1 MDTKKL
7 RQKILDLAI
16 HGKLVPQDP
25 NDEPASVLLERIR
38 KEKEQLIKEGK
49 IKAPKKSKSAG
60 DTSHYPKEGPWEL
73 PEGWVWASV
82 QDVFQ
87 INPKNSAPEDA
98 DAGFVP
104 MANIS
109 DGFYDCFTYENRLW
123 KTIKS
128 GFTHFAD
135 NDVAVAKISPCLE
148 NRKSFV
154 AKTLPNGIGAGTTE
168 LFVFRS
174 SQIVPEYGL
183 LFFKSEYFISS
194 CVGTFNGVVGQ
205 QRASRS
211 VIEELA
217 FPIPPGFEQLRI
229 VQEVNSLFGSIDSIE
244 QGQDAVEDSVMRCK
258 AKILELAI
266 HGKLVQQD
274 PSDEPAIELL
284 RRINPAFQPSHNLHY
299 ETQHLFAL
307 PKGWEWC
314 SVKEYTKKVTDFVAS
329 GSFASLKENVRYYK
343 SPNYAILVKTKDFAN
358 NFSEDLT
365 YTDEHGYHFL
375 ENSHLFGGELL
386 FSNVGSVGKIFKVP
400 KLNMRMSLAPNAIMV
415 KFQLDEQ
422 STWFERVFESPF
434 GQESLRAIAS
444 ATAIMKFNKTDFGKL
459 LIPVPP
465 VSEQKRILNAID
477 ALFAQLDCIYD
488 TE

>member
-1 MDTKKL
+1 MFMRCKVT
-7 RQKILDLAI
+7 
-16 HGKLVPQDP
+16 V
-25 NDEPASVLLERIR
+25 
-38 KEKEQLIKEGK
+38 
-49 IKAPKKSKSAG
+49 
-60 DTSHYPKEGPWEL
+60 DTSHYRKEGPWEL
-73 PEGWVWASV
+73 PNGWVWCNLEELCFFLSRGKSPVYSDDSKEYPVFAQKCNLKEGGISLEKALFLNPETLPKWPIEYRLKTGDVLVNSTGTGTVGRTRLFNEQALGPYPFVVPDSHVSV
-82 QDVFQ
+82 IRTFSQ
-87 INPKNSAPEDA
+87 ISSEYVYILLSSEY
-98 DAGFVP
+98 GQQ
-104 MANIS
+104 
-109 DGFYDCFTYENRLW
+109 Y
-123 KTIKS
+123 
-128 GFTHFAD
+128 FAD
-135 NDVAVAKISPCLE
+135 NLAGSTNQKELYIASIAELQFPLPPEEEQRRIAKQVFALE
-148 NRKSFV
+148 DSIKNLDEEK
-154 AKTLPNGIGAGTTE
+154 
-168 LFVFRS
+168 
-174 SQIVPEYGL
+174 L
-183 LFFKSEYFISS
+183 LIKS
-194 CVGTFNGVVGQ
+194 CVES
-205 QRASRS
+205 A
-211 VIEELA
+211 
-217 FPIPPGFEQLRI
+217 
-229 VQEVNSLFGSIDSIE
+229 
-244 QGQDAVEDSVMRCK
+244 K

-266 HGKLVQQD
+266 HGKLVSQD
-274 PSDEPAIELL
+274 PSDEPAINLL
-284 RRINPAFQPSHNLHY
+284 RRINPNFTPSHNLHY